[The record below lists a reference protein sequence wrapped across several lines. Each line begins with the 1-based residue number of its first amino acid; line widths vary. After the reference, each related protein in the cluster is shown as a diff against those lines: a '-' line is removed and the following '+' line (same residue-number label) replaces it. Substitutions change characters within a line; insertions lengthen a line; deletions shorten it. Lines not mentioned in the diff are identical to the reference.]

1 MVSGTGDSIL
11 SNSIY
16 SNGDLGIILVP
27 PTPPV
32 TPGPNNLQAYPVLTC
47 AVGGTTSSVTGSLQS
62 LPNTTF
68 LIQFFTSVLPD
79 PSGYGQGQTPI
90 GSMTVTTNA
99 SGYASILYAPA
110 NSLTAS
116 TWVTATATNVST
128 RDTSQF
134 SNAVSALPVSIE
146 FLTSTLSVNAT
157 DGVAIIHVE
166 RVGNPNAVVG
176 VNYAT
181 SNGTAVAG
189 KDYTAASGSVIFL
202 AGVTDQT
209 FSVTILPNPS
219 QTASSVTVNL
229 ALSQPTGGATLGTI
243 STATLTI
250 NNNLPPIVQFAFTA
264 YTTYSTSSSATVSVT
279 RGGDLNT
286 TVGVAYA
293 TAGGTASPGVDYT
306 PVSGTLT
313 FLPNQTT
320 ASFTVPILHSGSTTA
335 KTVGLA
341 LSNPSGGGELGP
353 QSNATL
359 TILVASPFNPV
370 QPVGPAPQVTGE
382 QLILGPT
389 GVTAVVFS
397 FSMALNPT
405 TAVNLAN
412 YGYYVN
418 STGPD
423 GVFGTS
429 DDGATALGL
438 GPVQLGQQHGHAHS
452 RRTLTLG
459 HLRAGHDRRR
469 WPILCWAGASPALTG
484 VLLAGLGNGVPGGAY
499 VTTFGVGPSLTYS
512 DSTGK
517 TVYLAL
523 TGGGVIEVFRA
534 PSGDVQ
540 SISLVGT
547 KPKKSVLSLHANSAG
562 ARYTYFPPVQ
572 GAAGVRF
579 RYRTPPIVFSPVPLA
594 SIKPAV
600 KAKASAKIKK

>member
-1 MVSGTGDSIL
+1 M
-11 SNSIY
+11 
-16 SNGDLGIILVP
+16 
-27 PTPPV
+27 
-32 TPGPNNLQAYPVLTC
+32 
-47 AVGGTTSSVTGSLQS
+47 
-62 LPNTTF
+62 
-68 LIQFFTSVLPD
+68 
-79 PSGYGQGQTPI
+79 
-90 GSMTVTTNA
+90 
-99 SGYASILYAPA
+99 
-110 NSLTAS
+110 
-116 TWVTATATNVST
+116 
-128 RDTSQF
+128 
-134 SNAVSALPVSIE
+134 
-146 FLTSTLSVNAT
+146 
-157 DGVAIIHVE
+157 
-166 RVGNPNAVVG
+166 
-176 VNYAT
+176 
-181 SNGTAVAG
+181 
-189 KDYTAASGSVIFL
+189 
-202 AGVTDQT
+202 
-209 FSVTILPNPS
+209 
-219 QTASSVTVNL
+219 TVNL

-264 YTTYSTSSSATVSVT
+264 YTTYSTSSSATVCVT

-429 DDGATALGL
+429 DDGATALASAQYNSASNTVTLIPAAPLPL
-438 GPVQLGQQHGHAHS
+438 GTFERVTIDALANTLLGRGITS
-452 RRTLTLG
+452 T
-459 HLRAGHDRRR
+459 
-469 WPILCWAGASPALTG
+469 TG